1 MGKNYY
7 TALYNYFQGRLHRMR
22 IEKLMPKLLVSVFLK
37 TCLKKS
43 LPFCKLLCLFLI
55 ITLAARS
62 SSPEDTTLVK
72 IREGLNKLTVIEGNN
87 KVYECHFKFMSR
99 GRIVRNLP
107 LIAKRQGD
115 LALLTWDKY
124 LGCLGPEIMFGVEK
138 GTGEKEWLLRQSD
151 RQNPSETFKIFLGNK
166 SPAVYPLTGLGH
178 AKPLLAVLDD
188 PSFRATS
195 TSVHPNG
202 LIDLGFEM
210 KIPDPQNSKFLDPM
224 TGVMT
229 VSPKHHFAIVKW
241 EETTINSRVAFPI
254 KITLVREFAG
264 EPSDMY
270 CKLIRYEILNGAT
283 GEVFD
288 TETFEFLPPRKT
300 LLDPAEFTPAYY
312 TIPTP
317 SDAPEDQPSR
327 WRWWT
332 TVGGICLV
340 GSIGLGW
347 FAKRLAAN

>member
-1 MGKNYY
+1 MPIK
-7 TALYNYFQGRLHRMR
+7 
-22 IEKLMPKLLVSVFLK
+22 KLMPKLLVSVFLK
-37 TCLKKS
+37 TCLRKS
-43 LPFCKLLCLFLI
+43 LSFSKLLCLFLI

-62 SSPEDTTLVK
+62 SSPEDTLTK
-72 IREGLNKLTVIEGNN
+72 IRNGLNRLTVIEGNN
-87 KVYECHFKFMSR
+87 KVYECHFKNVDR
-99 GRIVRNLP
+99 GRIVRNHP
-107 LIAKRQGD
+107 LIAKRKGD

-166 SPAVYPLTGLGH
+166 GPAVYPLTGIGH
-178 AKPLLAVLDD
+178 AKTLLAVLDD

-195 TSVHPNG
+195 TTVHPNG

-210 KIPDPQNSKFLDPM
+210 KIPDPQNSKILDPM

-241 EETTINSRVAFPI
+241 EGTTIRSRFPFPL
-254 KITLVREFAG
+254 KNTLIREFAG
-264 EPSDMY
+264 EPGEMY
-270 CKLIRYEILNGAT
+270 CKLIRNEMAYGAT
-283 GEVFD
+283 AEVYI
-288 TETFEFLPPRKT
+288 TETFEFLPPGKT

-347 FAKRLAAN
+347 FAKHRAVH

>member
-1 MGKNYY
+1 
-7 TALYNYFQGRLHRMR
+7 
-22 IEKLMPKLLVSVFLK
+22 
-37 TCLKKS
+37 
-43 LPFCKLLCLFLI
+43 
-55 ITLAARS
+55 
-62 SSPEDTTLVK
+62 
-72 IREGLNKLTVIEGNN
+72 
-87 KVYECHFKFMSR
+87 
-99 GRIVRNLP
+99 
-107 LIAKRQGD
+107 
-115 LALLTWDKY
+115 
-124 LGCLGPEIMFGVEK
+124 MFGVEK

-166 SPAVYPLTGLGH
+166 SQAVYPLTGLGH

-210 KIPDPQNSKFLDPM
+210 KIPDPQNSEILWPM
-224 TGVMT
+224 TGIMT

-241 EETTINSRVAFPI
+241 EDTVKSPRVAFPV
-254 KITLVREFAG
+254 KHTLVREFAG

-283 GEVFD
+283 EEVFD
-288 TETFEFLPPRKT
+288 TATFKFLPAGKT
-300 LLDPAEFTPAYY
+300 LLDPAEFTLAYY
-312 TIPTP
+312 TIPAP

-347 FAKRLAAN
+347 FAKRRTAN

>member
-1 MGKNYY
+1 
-7 TALYNYFQGRLHRMR
+7 MR
-22 IEKLMPKLLVSVFLK
+22 IEKLMPKLLVLVFLK
-37 TCLKKS
+37 TCLGKS
-43 LPFCKLLCLFLI
+43 LSISKLLCLFLI

-62 SSPEDTTLVK
+62 SSPADTLVK
-72 IREGLNKLTVIEGNN
+72 IREGLKRLTVIECNN
-87 KVYECHFKFMSR
+87 KVYECHFKFVSR
-99 GRIVRNLP
+99 GSILRNHP
-107 LIAKRQGD
+107 LIAKRQGE

-124 LGCLGPEIMFGVEK
+124 LGCLGPGIMFALEK
-138 GTGEKEWLLRQSD
+138 GTGEKEWLLRQFD
-151 RQNPSETFKIFLGNK
+151 RQNPSESFINFLRNK

-195 TSVHPNG
+195 TTVHPNG

-210 KIPDPQNSKFLDPM
+210 KKPDPLNSKILDPM
-224 TGVMT
+224 TGIMT

-241 EETTINSRVAFPI
+241 EQTTINSRVAFPI

-270 CKLIRYEILNGAT
+270 CKLIRYEILNGTT
-283 GEVFD
+283 GEVAD
-288 TETFEFLPPRKT
+288 TETFEFLPPGKT
-300 LLDPAEFTPAYY
+300 LLDPAEFTLAYY

-347 FAKRLAAN
+347 FAKRRAAN